1 MLVRRGFTSRQA
13 QFKSKSQLCSL
24 VDTCSRYL
32 GKKKN
37 KNTARLSIN
46 ILTNFEELP
55 VKSLV

>member
-32 GKKKN
+32 GKKK

-46 ILTNFEELP
+46 ILTNFDELP